1 MTDLNL
7 IISDAGRS
15 TSRRPRQNNDCTVRA
30 LAIVKNLPYDD
41 AYDLLKQGG
50 RVSGHKFNFKAW
62 LQDKSWAR
70 KISFPAIKGQQRMN
84 PVLFIQKYPKGTF
97 LCFVAKHVFACI
109 DGVIY
114 DDNLIRA
121 DRCIY
126 TAWEITGSNTP
137 LEAAVHSLND
147 GD

>member
-1 MTDLNL
+1 MTALNL

-30 LAIVKNLPYDD
+30 LAMVRNLPYDD

-50 RVSGHKFNFKAW
+50 RVSGQKFNFKDW
-62 LQDKSWAR
+62 LQDKSWAH
-70 KISFPAIKGQQRMN
+70 KISFPAIKGQSRMN
-84 PVLFIQKYPKGTF
+84 PVSFTQKYPQGTF

-114 DDNLIRA
+114 DDALIRA

-126 TAWEITGSNTP
+126 TAWEIIDPNATLGG
-137 LEAAVHSLND
+137 AVHSLNA